1 MSSSSWNN
9 KHKCLLLVMITLV
22 AFTAASEASRVPRE
36 YWEQM
41 LPKKFP
47 TPSSSPS
54 RGTNSV
60 SASASMAVK
69 IDQARPSSD
78 GKV

>member
-1 MSSSSWNN
+1 MPGPWR
-9 KHKCLLLVMITLV
+9 HKFLVLSLLMALILL
-22 AFTAASEASRVPRE
+22 SEFEVEAVRLPRE
-36 YWEQM
+36 FWEQM

-47 TPSSSPS
+47 RPSSSPS

-60 SASASMAVK
+60 SSSAIEPVK
-69 IDQARPSSD
+69 YGKNLHVVD

>member
-1 MSSSSWNN
+1 MSSASWN

-22 AFTAASEASRVPRE
+22 AFTVSSEASRVPKE

-60 SASASMAVK
+60 SASASVAVK
-69 IDQARPSSD
+69 MDQAHPSSD

>member
-1 MSSSSWNN
+1 MSSSSCNM
-9 KHKCLLLVMITLV
+9 HKCLLLAMITLV
-22 AFTAASEASRVPRE
+22 AFTVASEASRVPKK

-47 TPSSSPS
+47 TPTSSPS

-60 SASASMAVK
+60 SASAFVAVK
-69 IDQARPSSD
+69 INQAHPSSG
-78 GKV
+78 GKF